1 MTSSFSTSTFP
12 GTTEVTP
19 FTSLPPVSP
28 SSWAKSATGSESLLP
43 SVTSP
48 SPTSPYYYTTDSSG
62 HTSTIALIQSAV
74 TYETITT
81 VKNGQTWYYELPVT
95 ATPTPTP
102 APGPNKTTTIVLSV
116 VVTIVGLAGLIIV
129 ALLILRG
136 RTRRRR
142 QAWRA
147 RYPSQWSWDAKY
159 HDAEPDPTPLE
170 PTTSGTQAAE
180 GSSAYAFAPAFS
192 PSHSR
197 FPSSDLPRTE
207 QPEPSLP
214 QAAHNRDRSM

>member
-1 MTSSFSTSTFP
+1 MSSSFTPSTFP

-19 FTSLPPVSP
+19 FTSIPPVSP
-28 SSWAKSATGSESLLP
+28 SSWAHSATNSESLLP
-43 SVTSP
+43 SPTTPSTTSP
-48 SPTSPYYYTTDSSG
+48 FYYTTDSSG
-62 HTSTIALIQSAV
+62 SRSTIGIQSV
-74 TYETITT
+74 VDYTTITT
-81 VKNGQTWYYELPVT
+81 VKNGATWYYELPVT

-102 APGPNKTTTIVLSV
+102 ASGPNKTTTIVLSV
-116 VVTIVGLAGLIIV
+116 VVTIVGLAGLVIV

-170 PTTSGTQAAE
+170 PTTSGAAVAE
-180 GSSAYAFAPAFS
+180 GSSVYGFAPTFS

-197 FPSSDLPRTE
+197 FPSSDLPRTAPA
-207 QPEPSLP
+207 QPNLP
-214 QAAHNRDRSM
+214 EAAHNRERSM